1 MSLAIFILFSGCN
14 RKLDDDGGYYDEK
27 TRSYKYVK
35 PKRRNIGDASSQ
47 IYAPRAGEVQTVSG
61 TVARIDEDAKSAW
74 IKIEDRKTYM
84 ILASSL
90 SSSNRDDKTK
100 ILRLNLS
107 YVSPAGSVS
116 GSRRFR
122 TQWKKYVI
130 QTLGSELQNR
140 KILAELNYEEGSRRF
155 TGTLFRS
162 VKTKDGDRAQDVNL
176 WMVQQGLSFYFIDRG
191 KSSKEKEYLEAQKNA
206 RKAKKGVWRY

>member
-1 MSLAIFILFSGCN
+1 MSLAIFILFFGCN

-35 PKRRNIGDASSQ
+35 PKRRDISDTSPQ
-47 IYAPRAGEVQTVSG
+47 IYAPRAGEAQTIGG
-61 TVARIDEDAKSAW
+61 TVARIDEDAKSVW

-90 SSSNRDDKTK
+90 SGSNRDDKTK
-100 ILRLNLS
+100 TLRLNLS
-107 YVSPAGSVS
+107 YVSPAGSVK

-130 QTLGSELQNR
+130 QTLSSQLQNR

-162 VKTKDGDRAQDVNL
+162 VKSKNGERAQDVNL

-191 KSSKEKEYLEAQKNA
+191 KSLKEKDFIQAQKNA
-206 RKAKKGVWRY
+206 RAGKKGVWRY